1 MLWSNFLNLRIGQQ
15 LSFSFLWTVA
25 SIGNTIIYMKICGW
39 GLTDKGK
46 KRSGNQDSFL
56 VDDELSLYIV
66 ADGMGVHKGG
76 EVASQMAVSAAR
88 DVYIDYVQSGSDKS
102 PRELIQEMYT
112 RASHDIYDRGEKVQK
127 LKGMGT
133 TMVVVLKVNEHFYI
147 GNVGDSRVYLQKDLG
162 LWQVTED
169 HSLVYEQLREGI
181 IKESQLDQV
190 EGKNI
195 ITRSVGYERDV
206 QCDIFEREIKPGDR
220 YILCSDGLTGMVSDS
235 RINEICICSSPE
247 EWPERM
253 VIEANVAGGD
263 DNVTVLSI
271 SIDGEVQA
279 Y

>member
-1 MLWSNFLNLRIGQQ
+1 
-15 LSFSFLWTVA
+15 
-25 SIGNTIIYMKICGW
+25 MKISGW

-56 VDDELSLYIV
+56 VDDELGLFIV
-66 ADGMGVHKGG
+66 ADGMGGHKGG

-88 DVYIDYVQSGSDKS
+88 DIYIKHIQTNSEKT
-102 PRELIQEMYT
+102 PRELIQDMYT
-112 RASHDIYDRGEKVQK
+112 HASNQIYDRGDKISK

-133 TMVVVLKVNEHFYI
+133 TMVIILRVGQHFYI
-147 GNVGDSRVYLQKDLG
+147 GNVGDSRAYLQKDLSM
-162 LWQVTED
+162 WQVTED

-195 ITRSVGYERDV
+195 ITRSVGYEREV
-206 QCDIFEREIKPGDR
+206 QCDILEREIISGDR

-235 RINEICICSSPE
+235 RINEICISSHPS

-253 VIEANVAGGD
+253 VEEANVAGGD

-271 SIDGEVQA
+271 LVE
-279 Y
+279 